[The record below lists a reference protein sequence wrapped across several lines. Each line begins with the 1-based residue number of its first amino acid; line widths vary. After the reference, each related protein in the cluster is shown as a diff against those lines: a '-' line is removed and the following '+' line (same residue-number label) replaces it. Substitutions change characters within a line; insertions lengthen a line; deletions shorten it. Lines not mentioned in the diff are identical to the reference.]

1 MSNPQII
8 QRANENSSLFNTIKA
23 RNSKQNSF
31 DYVNQGEANV
41 CPFVKTTEIV
51 TPQSS
56 MNNQNQQT
64 LKIPLPNHGL
74 LYDLYLKT
82 KFSTPGAD
90 GTNHTD
96 AGHGVALSQW
106 AGAWA
111 WTKCRLVYQ
120 GVTLFEWTPEWI
132 MTSQYTRATK
142 EKATQL
148 DFMMGGGILGAEDN
162 TAGNL
167 VGRRGMATSAGGQ
180 HLLAPLKAFFSDGLG
195 RALDLYSLNSTV
207 FLEVDY
213 RANDQ
218 VHEVLETASNFLGYD
233 GCEAH
238 CKLIELSPQELSAYQ
253 ARNYVPGSVSSQLGF
268 TTTHLAEAV
277 ASPVL
282 ITGSS
287 QVGNKI
293 KLNAISGLV
302 RRLFIYATLDS
313 DITAKKYFIPQK
325 LSRVR
330 LLANNSVIHEQLET
344 SCGIA
349 GASTSNGYRGD
360 IAMEAYSNN
369 LPTSFGGVLP
379 AAFDPMAGGDAAVAA
394 AGVAAPIGN
403 GSADMSRVVCIN
415 FALNPE
421 DYSSADGL
429 VSFQQISGG
438 GPELEVFF
446 DTVASTNAHTIH
458 VVAEISTITTYNTS
472 NTGSISIKSITE

>member
-1 MSNPQII
+1 MSNETII
-8 QRANENSSLFNTIKA
+8 LRANENSSLYNTIKA
-23 RNSKQNSF
+23 RNSKQNVF
-31 DYVNQGEANV
+31 DYREEANA
-41 CPFVKTTEIV
+41 CPFVKKTEIA

-64 LKIPLPNHGL
+64 LKIPLANHGL

-96 AGHGVALSQW
+96 AGHGTALTNW
-106 AGAWA
+106 AGAWS

-120 GVTLFEWTPEWI
+120 GTTLFEWTPEWI
-132 MTSQYTRATK
+132 MCSQYTRATK
-142 EKATQL
+142 EKSLQL
-148 DFMMGGGILGAEDN
+148 DHMMGGSILGVENN
-162 TAGNL
+162 TATAL
-167 VGRRGMATSAGGQ
+167 VGRRAAATSAGGI

-195 RALDLYSLNSTV
+195 RVLDLYSLNSTV
-207 FLEVDY
+207 FLEIDY

-218 VHEVLETASNFLGYD
+218 AHEVLETATNFCGYD
-233 GCEAH
+233 GCEAI

-268 TTTHLAEAV
+268 TTTHFQEAV

-293 KLNAISGLV
+293 KLNSISGLV
-302 RRLFIYATLDS
+302 RRLFVYSTLDA
-313 DITAKKYFIPQK
+313 DTTAKKYFIPTK

-344 SCGIA
+344 SSGDVN
-349 GASTSNGYRGD
+349 STSNGYRGD

-369 LPTSFGGVLP
+369 LPMSYGGVV
-379 AAFDPMAGGDAAVAA
+379 AGAFDPMAAGKGSDGA
-394 AGVAAPIGN
+394 AGVPAPIADGET
-403 GSADMSRVVCIN
+403 DMSRVVVIN
-415 FALNPE
+415 FALNPD

-429 VSFQQISGG
+429 VSFSQVSGG
-438 GPELEVFF
+438 GPILECFF
-446 DTVASTNAHTIH
+446 DSSASSNPHTIH
-458 VVAEISTITTYNTS
+458 VVAEIASITTYNTS
-472 NTGSISIKSITE
+472 NSGSISIKTITE

>member
-23 RNSKQNSF
+23 RNSKQNAF
-31 DYVNQGEANV
+31 DYPVGGESNV
-41 CPFVKTTEIV
+41 CPFVKSVEIA

-96 AGHGVALSQW
+96 AGHGVALTNW
-106 AGAWA
+106 AGAWS

-120 GVTLFEWTPEWI
+120 GVTLFEWTPEWV
-132 MTSQYTRATK
+132 MTSQYSRSNRERAL
-142 EKATQL
+142 QL
-148 DFMMGGGILGAEDN
+148 DHMMGGSILGIENDTP
-162 TAGNL
+162 TAL
-167 VGRRGMATSAGGQ
+167 VGRRAAATSAGGI
-180 HLLAPLKAFFSDGLG
+180 HLLAPLKGFFSDGLG

-213 RANDQ
+213 RSNANT
-218 VHEVLETASNFLGYD
+218 HEILELATNFCGYD

-277 ASPVL
+277 ATPVL

-293 KLNAISGLV
+293 KLSGISGLV
-302 RRLFIYATLDS
+302 RRLFVYATLDA
-313 DITAKKYFIPQK
+313 DTTAKKYFIPVK

-344 SCGIA
+344 SSGDVN
-349 GASTSNGYRGD
+349 STSNGYRGD
-360 IAMEAYSNN
+360 IAMEAFSNN
-369 LPTSFGGVLP
+369 LPMSYGGVLP
-379 AAFDPMAGGDAAVAA
+379 SAFDPMAGGKASDAA
-394 AGVAAPIGN
+394 AGGTARI
-403 GSADMSRVVCIN
+403 ADGECDISRVVVVN
-415 FALNPE
+415 FALNPD

-446 DTVASTNAHTIH
+446 DTVASTNPHTIH